1 MKKFKSILKDR
12 NGKVRREFTHDT
24 KEGAEKWCDMQ
35 KLYNEHEFKHAGWYT
50 EIEEFDYEFEKP
62 AGFDEYLDR
71 VKAEVERIG
80 RGYSCNFMWRGY
92 NEHHIN
98 GYNHFCFSL
107 EGDKVHPLSVG
118 GSIVAY
124 VSDFTRDG
132 FIKELE
138 NILIKPKVV
147 YRDIQDETEEKPKKT
162 MNMKTIEE
170 AKQIAQQVI
179 NELAA
184 PHLDDMM
191 DDGRDTGDVE
201 QNARFTRAANDV
213 EKIHQQLAN
222 LEIEGISSQTL
233 DEEWRKAWGESH
245 NSHLPECKHNHAIR
259 YAKWILSL

>member
-1 MKKFKSILKDR
+1 MKKFKSILKD
-12 NGKVRREFTHDT
+12 GDGEIRRESVHDT
-24 KEGAEKWCDMQ
+24 RYGAEAWCDWQ
-35 KLYNEHEFKHAGWYT
+35 RAYEPRKFEYEGWYT
-50 EIEEFDYEFEKP
+50 EIEEFEYEFEKP
-62 AGFDEYLDR
+62 EGFDEYLER

-80 RGYSCNFMWRGY
+80 RGYTCDFMCHGY
-92 NEHHIN
+92 NCHHIN

-118 GSIVAY
+118 GSRVAY
-124 VSDFTRDG
+124 VSDFTREG

-147 YRDIQDETEEKPKKT
+147 YRDILDETEEEPKKT

-179 NELAA
+179 NALTA

-201 QNARFTRAANDV
+201 QNARFTRAVNDV

-233 DEEWRKAWGESH
+233 DEQWSKAWGESH
-245 NSHLPECKHNHAIR
+245 NPHLPECKHNHAIS
-259 YAKWILSL
+259 YAEWILSL